1 MSMKNDVNLSF
12 QAHNRIISRI
22 GFWLATSFVIGLIVW
37 HNFKFWILVSFGF
50 TICLALVIYSTI
62 RDPTT
67 RTVPS
72 SRKRSTRFA
81 FVDQK
86 NWNHE
91 LEKLCKDARKF
102 DEPIFEQS
110 FLISETL
117 DEFVN
122 LIIKEFID
130 SWFKQ
135 ISSSTLFQDS
145 IKQELRYVIRN
156 LKERFAKIDVA
167 KLLVFRILP
176 IIDDHFNHFV
186 KIEHS
191 IKLHGNVSKAPLG
204 SMEYAILVAR
214 QYDRGRIHPGVT
226 VSLNSNDVNEKKH
239 LRNKVDSILPYL
251 LSSEENANKTGTSL
265 VKEIL
270 SCTIL
275 SRVIELLGDSDFYN
289 LLIVKLIGDNIKH
302 REQVK
307 QLRAALEE
315 HTRSLKHQASKS
327 ILMTSLS
334 KYLQEY
340 KKLVKNSVIQKHMDN
355 QSFNKALHSISKTTS
370 YSELSFLLLYTDF
383 LSLKIKDE
391 NTGSSKELNVLLS
404 RLNLLKSKIDNKSA
418 QLSNTTEKRSQKTE
432 DVESLTLLDIVNN
445 SSGLKFFIEFM
456 NDRKRS
462 ELFQLW
468 LAIDGIRAPLE
479 DIDIE
484 DDGEARLSLSLE
496 FSNVEDITKIYKEFF
511 ENPSID
517 INQDIYGIVK
527 KFINNKDH
535 MIKVEL
541 YHKARKALFK
551 LQNNI
556 YECISNDDFPQFKK
570 SEMFLKL
577 FETHIFDSRP
587 HEVDSPKSWS
597 KSGKSNF
604 NKVTDVLEYSS
615 ESEVEEVSP
624 GVIKAVEDAFTQIM
638 NNSEENKGEVRKDS
652 KDSKIYATSADLP
665 DLNSN
670 NPVLTIHLKR
680 DLFGESSNLFSND
693 SINFSTNSRNTKLFD
708 DISDESFSDSDS
720 INFDSDS
727 QNQSLG
733 LLNPSHSDLQIF
745 LAAPGNLRLAEEISK
760 LSEEIEKLFE
770 QQAVLNP
777 LIKKAEL
784 TNNVSELKILR
795 KSKISLDREIN
806 AKELQKQQFIV
817 QENDNSLYGK
827 SRVSIQSYISGNEN
841 GKDFILYI
849 VEVQKLSG
857 DDENNVTAGWIVA
870 RRFSQFFR
878 LNEYLKSRYP
888 PVMNMKFPKR
898 TVLVLKFQQKQ
909 IVEQRKA
916 LLEEYLQ
923 QLLRIPEVCSNKVF
937 RSFLSSETF
946 ILRNNQSIDGNANV
960 NLSKLKASVEIVA
973 NKLYNGISGKIA
985 LNAFGNTD
993 RSLSDPAL
1001 ETYIKDMQNE
1011 LKQFDEAEHSNS
1023 TEKPVFVKPICDLL
1037 ISVFRLNTPKSW
1049 LRGRALLV
1057 ILHQVFGNT
1066 LEKKVYEVMD
1076 YFLKTEENVLD
1087 ILIWGKNIIFPM
1099 GRFMESPEP
1108 RNSYQRSTTKQEA
1121 KVLFEI
1127 FMQETCSKIFGLAN
1141 TTYACNNILEMLQ
1154 NDFLNKHLILQVFDE
1169 ILRQLFPEATIDVS
1183 SVSV

>member
-1 MSMKNDVNLSF
+1 MSMNNDVKLSL
-12 QAHNRIISRI
+12 QAQNGSLSRF
-22 GFWLATSFVIGLIVW
+22 GFWLVTIFVLSLIVW
-37 HNFKFWILVSFGF
+37 HNFKFLILVLFGF
-50 TICLALVIYSTI
+50 VICLTAIIYSII

-67 RTVPS
+67 RTIPS
-72 SRKRSTRFA
+72 YREKPTRFA
-81 FVDQK
+81 FVDHEK
-86 NWNHE
+86 WNHE
-91 LEKLCKDARKF
+91 LEELFKDTRKL
-102 DEPIFEQS
+102 DEPIFEDS

-130 SWFKQ
+130 SWFTQ

-145 IKQELRYVIRN
+145 IKQELRYIIRN
-156 LKERFAKIDVA
+156 LNERLTKLDFS
-167 KLLVFRILP
+167 KLLVFWILP

-191 IKLHGNVSKAPLG
+191 IKQDGYIPKTPISSL
-204 SMEYAILVAR
+204 EYTILVAR

-226 VSLNSNDVNEKKH
+226 VSQNSNDVHEKKY
-239 LRNKVDSILPYL
+239 LRNKIDSILPYL
-251 LSSEENANKTGTSL
+251 LSSEESTNKAGTSL

-315 HTRSLKHQASKS
+315 HTRPLKHQTSKS

-340 KKLVKNSVIQKHMDN
+340 KRLIKNSVIQKSMDN
-355 QSFNKALHSISKTTS
+355 QSFNKALQYISKTTS
-370 YSELSFLLLYTDF
+370 YSELSYLLLYTNF
-383 LSLKIKDE
+383 LLSKIKDE
-391 NTGSSKELNVLLS
+391 NSGSAKEINVLLS
-404 RLNLLKSKIDNKSA
+404 RLNLLKSKIDSKSA
-418 QLSNTTEKRSQKTE
+418 QLSNSVEKGTHTEE
-432 DVESLTLLDIVNN
+432 GVESLTLLDIVNN
-445 SSGLKFFIEFM
+445 SSGLKFFTEFM
-456 NDRKRS
+456 NERNRS

-468 LAIDGIRAPLE
+468 LAIDAIRAPLE

-511 ENPSID
+511 ENSRIGID
-517 INQDIYGIVK
+517 SDIYGILK
-527 KFINNKDH
+527 KFINNKDP
-535 MIKVEL
+535 MSKVDL
-541 YHKARKALFK
+541 YHKSRKALFK

-556 YECISNDDFPQFKK
+556 YEYISKEDFPQFKK
-570 SEMFLKL
+570 SEMFIKL
-577 FETHIFDSRP
+577 FETQIFDSRQ
-587 HEVDSPKSWS
+587 HEVDSWS
-597 KSGKSNF
+597 KSVKSNL
-604 NKVTDVLEYSS
+604 NNVPNTLEYSS
-615 ESEVEEVSP
+615 ESEDEEVSP
-624 GVIKAVEDAFTQIM
+624 GVIKAVEDAFSQIM
-638 NNSEENKGEVRKDS
+638 NNSDRKQGELRTDS
-652 KDSKIYATSADLP
+652 KDSKLYTSTAGFP
-665 DLNSN
+665 DISSN
-670 NPVLTIHLKR
+670 NPILTIHLKR
-680 DLFGESSNLFSND
+680 DLFGESSNLFSDD
-693 SINFSTNSRNTKLFD
+693 SINFSSNRNTKLFD

-727 QNQSLG
+727 QNQNIG
-733 LLNPSHSDLQIF
+733 LLNASHSDLQIF

-760 LSEEIEKLFE
+760 LSEEIEKLAE
-770 QQAVLNP
+770 QQAVLTP

-827 SRVSIQSYISGNEN
+827 SRVNIQSYISGNEN

-857 DDENNVTAGWIVA
+857 DNENNITAGWIVA

-888 PVMNMKFPKR
+888 QVMNMKFPKR

-923 QLLRIPEVCSNKVF
+923 QLLKIPDVCSNKVF
-937 RSFLSSETF
+937 RSFLSSENFT
-946 ILRNNQSIDGNANV
+946 LRNNQSINGSANV
-960 NLSKLKASVEIVA
+960 NLSKLKTSIEIVA
-973 NKLYNGISGKIA
+973 NKLYNGISGKTA
-985 LNAFGNTD
+985 LNSFVHTD
-993 RSLSDPAL
+993 RSSSDPAL
-1001 ETYIKDMQNE
+1001 QIYIKDMQNE
-1011 LKQFDEAEHSNS
+1011 LKQFDDAEHSNT
-1023 TEKPVFVKPICDLL
+1023 TEKPIFVKPICDLL

-1076 YFLKTEENVLD
+1076 FYLKTEENVLD
-1087 ILIWGKNIIFPM
+1087 LLIWGKNMIFPM
-1099 GRFMESPEP
+1099 GKFMESPEP

-1141 TTYACNNILEMLQ
+1141 TTYACNNVFEMLQ
-1154 NDFLNKHLILQVFDE
+1154 NDLLNKHLIFQIFDE
-1169 ILRQLFPEATIDVS
+1169 IIRQLFPEATNDVS
-1183 SVSV
+1183 SESV